1 MTTELAVKESMK
13 TVADIRQQTLASM
26 HQAMESADTF
36 SRDLALAFGLQA
48 LRKAFTPEVVGVI
61 AGLGGTPL
69 GWQHDKNREGSGYS
83 PDVIRDC
90 AIEALLRG
98 VSLTGNQFNIM
109 SGRCYITR
117 EGYTALLAGYPG
129 LTDLDVQIGLPEDA
143 RAFGKQEMVFVSA
156 FARCKV
162 NGKQVSVEARK
173 TPGFDGRLAVK
184 VYQGEIDAAK
194 GKADRRIKQR
204 LYERITGSSFSE
216 PDDGV
221 AIAAEVIE
229 AVAVDPVAITQQP
242 AAVGHWE
249 SERRRIEAPRLH
261 GAWEKLQQAKTVSE
275 IDDICSH
282 LKRVDA
288 TEKDKDIVR
297 RFAEHRLQE
306 IGQ

>member
-242 AAVGHWE
+242 ATGDWIAREKAGIKSPRALDAWVALEKADTAARIDAIMKGV
-249 SERRRIEAPRLH
+249 RQIEAT
-261 GAWEKLQQAKTVSE
+261 GA
-275 IDDICSH
+275 
-282 LKRVDA
+282 
-288 TEKDKDIVR
+288 DKASLE

-306 IGQ
+306 ISQ